1 MISFGPSL
9 HVPCNPVQLDIQP
22 SSGNHIK
29 VKEICEKLMV
39 LLIELWAEINQRKLN
54 FWAHTGLLT
63 LFLFAAWKAQFS
75 LQKNRNLKWIIL
87 IVLQYSIGVCTLLII
102 LQILLLYSN
111 SIHIWYIF
119 YIQFLKISFFPTLI
133 AFTSAHHTP
142 SNIENVYLH
151 KSFWPVWIFLFP
163 GQRAGFYLWPTG

>member
-102 LQILLLYSN
+102 LQILLLLLQLHSHLIHFLYSIFKN
-111 SIHIWYIF
+111 KFFSHIDCIY
-119 YIQFLKISFFPTLI
+119 KR
-133 AFTSAHHTP
+133 P
-142 SNIENVYLH
+142 SHAIEYR
-151 KSFWPVWIFLFP
+151 ICLF
-163 GQRAGFYLWPTG
+163 A